1 MPLIDRIPG
10 PQNKAYKCRLEYDKG
25 NPYIEEYPIDF
36 PCPTQA
42 RNNIHNDFY
51 IDIDLRGLHLSLATY
66 ISEVQPIYP
75 QEVTSRAYNEPMLDL
90 NESEERTA
98 TYVNVVIDASA
109 RQLDRPFTYEVP
121 PELEERVE
129 TGNMVL
135 VPLVNTMQVGYV
147 LGFCDPPDI
156 PRIRCIERVVDEPPV
171 FDTEMAE
178 LCEWMARH
186 YLSSL
191 SQALRLVVPP
201 GRSRR
206 VVELIALRGEGT
218 PALEDI
224 PSRAIRQREVV
235 EALAAGGGEM
245 PLTELKSSLG
255 GRTSSSTL
263 KSLEEGGWIERR
275 FVIPRPRASR
285 IKVRIAE
292 MTEQGKEAL
301 GNPEIEKRSP
311 ARARLLAALRDHAGS
326 MTVPELHHTTKAS
339 TSALNGAVEAGFIR
353 IRHEDR
359 LRDPFAE
366 RFFPPLEPHEL
377 NPEQRAALEAIT
389 VGMEAGDGEVFLLH
403 GITGSGK
410 TEVYLHAIEYAFSLG
425 RTALVLV
432 PEIALTPQ
440 MVQRFKGRLGE
451 DVAVL
456 HSRLGL
462 GERYDQWRGIRE
474 GRYKVVIGA
483 RSALFAPLKD
493 LGLLVIDEEHETT
506 YKEGSAPR
514 YQARD
519 VAVERA
525 RLSGATLVLGSAT
538 PCLESLYAAER
549 GEYTYLR
556 LPRRIDDRPLPR
568 MEVMDMRE
576 LAGQGMR
583 NILSPRL
590 VTELA
595 KVYKSGEQ
603 AILFLNRRGFARF
616 LQCHE
621 CGHIFQCRN
630 CSVSLCYHAR
640 EPHLLCHHCNW
651 TLQPPFT
658 CPQCKNQVHRYA
670 GIGTERVEE
679 ELRRLLPPL
688 RCIRMD
694 ADTTRHKNAHW
705 DMLEDFKS
713 GRAQV
718 LLGTQMIAKGLD
730 IPNVTLV
737 GVINADTSLG
747 LPDFRA
753 GERTY
758 QLLTQVSGRAGRGA
772 RPGKVIVQT
781 FCPDHYAIEAA
792 ARDGAQAF
800 YRKEIAYRR
809 EASYPPFS
817 RLVNLVTTAS
827 AEEHARC
834 AAEALEDILRPG
846 IRPEEGELLGPAPA
860 PLSRLK
866 GKYRY
871 HLTIKSPVLD
881 KLSGRLEEALA
892 AYESFRTS
900 YCRKKG
906 IAREDISL
914 AVDVDPVTLL

>member
-1 MPLIDRIPG
+1 M
-10 PQNKAYKCRLEYDKG
+10 
-25 NPYIEEYPIDF
+25 
-36 PCPTQA
+36 
-42 RNNIHNDFY
+42 
-51 IDIDLRGLHLSLATY
+51 
-66 ISEVQPIYP
+66 
-75 QEVTSRAYNEPMLDL
+75 
-90 NESEERTA
+90 
-98 TYVNVVIDASA
+98 
-109 RQLDRPFTYEVP
+109 
-121 PELEERVE
+121 
-129 TGNMVL
+129 
-135 VPLVNTMQVGYV
+135 
-147 LGFCDPPDI
+147 
-156 PRIRCIERVVDEPPV
+156 
-171 FDTEMAE
+171 
-178 LCEWMARH
+178 
-186 YLSSL
+186 
-191 SQALRLVVPP
+191 
-201 GRSRR
+201 
-206 VVELIALRGEGT
+206 
-218 PALEDI
+218 
-224 PSRAIRQREVV
+224 
-235 EALAAGGGEM
+235 
-245 PLTELKSSLG
+245 
-255 GRTSSSTL
+255 
-263 KSLEEGGWIERR
+263 KSLEEAGWIERR
-275 FVIPRPRASR
+275 SIIPKPRASHV
-285 IKVRIAE
+285 KVRIAE
-292 MTEQGKEAL
+292 LTERGGEAL
-301 GNPEIEKRSP
+301 GDPEVEKRSP
-311 ARARLLAALRDHAGS
+311 ARARLLAALRDHAGA
-326 MTVPELHHTTKAS
+326 MTVPELHHLTRAS
-339 TSALNGAVEAGFIR
+339 TSALNGAIEAGFIR
-353 IRHEDR
+353 IRQEER
-359 LRDPFAE
+359 LRDPFAS
-366 RFFPPLEPHEL
+366 RSFPPLEPHEL
-377 NPEQRAALEAIT
+377 NPEQLRALQAIT
-389 VGMEAGDGEVFLLH
+389 AGVDEAKGKVLLLH

-410 TEVYLHAIEYAFSLG
+410 TEVYLHAIEHALSLG

-451 DVAVL
+451 EVAVL

-493 LGLLVIDEEHETT
+493 LGLVVIDEEHETT

-514 YQARD
+514 YQAVD
-519 VAVERA
+519 VARERA
-525 RLSGATLVLGSAT
+525 RLSGAALVLGSAT
-538 PCLESLYAAER
+538 PRLESLHAAER
-549 GEYTYLR
+549 GECTYLR
-556 LPRRIDDRPLPR
+556 LPRRIDDRPLPV
-568 MEVMDMRE
+568 MEVVDMRE
-576 LAGQGMR
+576 LEDQGMR

-621 CGHIFQCRN
+621 CGYIFQCRN

-651 TLQPPFT
+651 TLSPPFT
-658 CPQCKNQVHRYA
+658 CPQCGNEVHRYA

-694 ADTTRHKNAHW
+694 ADTTRRKNAHW

-713 GRAQV
+713 GRAHV

-730 IPNVTLV
+730 IPSVTLV

-781 FCPDHYAIEAA
+781 FNPDHYAVAAA
-792 ARDGAQAF
+792 ARDGAKAF
-800 YRKEIAYRR
+800 YRQEMEYRR

-827 AEEHARC
+827 AEEHAR
-834 AAEALEDILRPG
+834 AAAVALKDILRPG
-846 IRPEEGELLGPAPA
+846 IEPGEGEIMGPAPA
-860 PLSRLK
+860 PLARLK

-871 HLTIKSPVLD
+871 HLAVKSPSLHT
-881 KLSGRLEEALA
+881 LSGRLEEALS
-892 AYESFRTS
+892 AYESFRAS
-900 YCRKKG
+900 YCREEG

-914 AVDVDPVTLL
+914 AVDVDPVTML